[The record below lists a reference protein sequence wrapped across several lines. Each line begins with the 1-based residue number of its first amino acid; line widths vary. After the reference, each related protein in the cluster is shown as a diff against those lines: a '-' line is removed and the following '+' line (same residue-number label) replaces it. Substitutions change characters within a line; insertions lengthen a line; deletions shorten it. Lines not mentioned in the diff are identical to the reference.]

1 MDREQDA
8 EVKKHRLNL
17 AVFKKFKVEVDN
29 VVQFKLAVV
38 EYGVL
43 FGLIDT
49 AFNKQNQNLKGYAEM
64 KSKYRTDAITD
75 AVIISGLIC
84 VLAYKT
90 NDLVLKASSNL
101 YKTDFEIKDELCLAL
116 LKTVVE
122 NATTYKLD
130 LVDYGLTD
138 ISYDAFITNVNG
150 FGDNISITSE
160 VIEERHAETLSLA
173 TYLLQ
178 ADGLLD
184 NVIEK
189 LMDPFKKKNP
199 KFFNEFTSANKNT
212 VLGSHKKRVPKIIL
226 GSFTVMLADKFNVN
240 PISFG
245 LLKIIG
251 SKIVYFYD
259 EANNEVIKLPFGE
272 YKGMATALGYMS
284 GIFDV
289 IVNKEEQ
296 TVLILLEPE
305 VTKLINN

>member
-75 AVIISGLIC
+75 AVIISGLIY

-212 VLGSHKKRVPKIIL
+212 VLGSHKKRVVNVDYGIVSFRLRNKTTMDYLAEGLVKIVGEEETYL
-226 GSFTVMLADKFNVN
+226 ST
-240 PISFG
+240 
-245 LLKIIG
+245 IIG
-251 SKIVYFYD
+251 TDLIEITKVEH
-259 EANNEVIKLPFGE
+259 EAKSSAIDFKAASVIFTASDLPQ
-272 YKGMATALGYMS
+272 
-284 GIFDV
+284 V
-289 IVNKEEQ
+289 IEILMEP
-296 TVLILLEPE
+296 LI
-305 VTKLINN
+305 